1 MSRTFSYGKDSTQA
15 AKYYTVQFSTDG
27 ERWRT
32 AATRA
37 EGNSFV
43 ITNLKGK
50 TRCLVSVS
58 ATGDWNFTASASS
71 DSVLVKTAFPT
82 PTITSVRS
90 TRSGQAVVSWRG
102 ESGAAQY
109 ELAWRENGSGE
120 WKSVLV
126 SSTDKNVSF
135 TLSGLTSG
143 TRCEFRVRVQPLDTS
158 VQTSDWSSVWKLWRV
173 K

>member
-15 AKYYTVQFSTDG
+15 AKYYTVQYSTDG

-50 TRCLVSVS
+50 TRYLVSVS

-71 DSVLVKTAFPT
+71 DSVLVKTAFPA

-109 ELAWRENGSGE
+109 ELAYRETESSK
-120 WKSVLV
+120 WSVIPV
-126 SSTDKNVSF
+126 SSSDAKVTF
-135 TLSGLTSG
+135 TLFGLNSGKDY
-143 TRCEFRVRVQPLDTS
+143 EFRLRALPLDTTI
-158 VQTSDWSSVWKLWRV
+158 QTSGWSGIKTV
-173 K
+173 KKIK